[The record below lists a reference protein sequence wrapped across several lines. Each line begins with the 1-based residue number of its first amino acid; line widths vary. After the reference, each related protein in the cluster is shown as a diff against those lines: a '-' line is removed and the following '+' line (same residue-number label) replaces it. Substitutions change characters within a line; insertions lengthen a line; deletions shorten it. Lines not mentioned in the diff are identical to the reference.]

1 MSMPGWKLSKIM
13 RLSNSKNKRE
23 FSSKKKKLCL
33 YRLKDLRKL
42 EIAKMRRST
51 EGTYKLELI
60 LQLPHTEKNS
70 KLQDNIPS
78 SS

>member
-1 MSMPGWKLSKIM
+1 M
-13 RLSNSKNKRE
+13 RLSNLKSKRE

-42 EIAKMRRST
+42 EIAKMKRLT
-51 EGTYKLELI
+51 EETYKLELI
-60 LQLPHTEKNS
+60 LQLPQIGKSS
-70 KLQDNIPS
+70 KSRDNTLS